1 MTGGESNA
9 GNRPA
14 PSLEPKTS
22 PPPPASLQS
31 IESAVVEA
39 VCEDLL
45 TSMCIEVAC
54 STHRM
59 AKTGILPLSKIM
71 DPTIGDHSDACME
84 NDGGEAGTSVVG
96 SNNKSRRRSS
106 SILSS
111 SILPSE
117 DDTNHTT
124 KRARSDTGASS
135 QNEGASEQ
143 GDITMTDAS
152 FADAVS
158 SRSDQQASTAAARV
172 QQSNYAAGVDIWG
185 NVPPKEPR
193 TTTKCDICGRQVSAL
208 RFAPHLDKCMN
219 LGNSRATGSR
229 RS

>member
-1 MTGGESNA
+1 MTGGESSA
-9 GNRPA
+9 GNKPT
-14 PSLEPKTS
+14 PSLEPMKS
-22 PPPPASLQS
+22 PMPPASLQS

-71 DPTIGDHSDACME
+71 GPTIGDHSDACME
-84 NDGGEAGTSVVG
+84 NDGEDAGILVMG
-96 SNNKSRRRSS
+96 SNNKSRKRSS
-106 SILSS
+106 SIVH
-111 SILPSE
+111 PE
-117 DDTNHTT
+117 DDTTHTT
-124 KRARSDTGASS
+124 KRARSDTGTSS
-135 QNEGASEQ
+135 QNEGASEK
-143 GDITMTDAS
+143 GDTTMTDAS
-152 FADAVS
+152 FAAAVW
-158 SRSDQQASTAAARV
+158 SRNDQQASTTADGV

-193 TTTKCDICGRQVSAL
+193 TTAKCDICGRQVSAL